1 MRVLCYFYRLLCPRY
16 RLSEKTGCYLI
27 VDTETT
33 GLHPARHGLIELA
46 AAALD
51 SQLVLLD
58 TFQTDVCPPE
68 GVEFDPEALKINGF
82 TMERIKAG
90 FSYQLAC
97 EQFLSF
103 MSKNF
108 SAEPIVIGQFYP
120 FDYAFLEQMFSTSGY
135 HDGLAAA
142 FKGNDIIDTKALA
155 NSLNARAILKGK
167 PAPFPVTSLSKP
179 GGLKELFGITAYQ
192 AHSALGDVLATREVL
207 IKLLEMY
214 A

>member
-1 MRVLCYFYRLLCPRY
+1 M
-16 RLSEKTGCYLI
+16 SEKTGRYLV

-51 SQLVLLD
+51 GQLMLLD
-58 TFQTDVCPPE
+58 TFQADVCPPE
-68 GVEFDPEALKINGF
+68 GVEFDPEALQINGF
-82 TMERIKAG
+82 TMERIRAG
-90 FSYQLAC
+90 VSYRMAC
-97 EQFLSF
+97 EQFVKF

-108 SAEPIVIGQFYP
+108 SAEPLVIGQFYP
-120 FDYAFLEQMFSTSGY
+120 FDYAFLEQLFSASGY
-135 HDGLAAA
+135 RDGLAAA
-142 FKGNDIIDTKALA
+142 IKGNAIIDTKALA
-155 NSLNARAILKGK
+155 NSINARALLKGR

-207 IKLLEMY
+207 IKLLECNLSGV
-214 A
+214 